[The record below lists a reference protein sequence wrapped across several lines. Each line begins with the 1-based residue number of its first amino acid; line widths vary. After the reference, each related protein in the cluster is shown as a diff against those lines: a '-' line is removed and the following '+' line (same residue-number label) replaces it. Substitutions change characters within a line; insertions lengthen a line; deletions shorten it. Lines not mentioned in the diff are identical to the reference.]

1 MTGADVTISA
11 TTDDAVLLGAL
22 LGAAHAA
29 VYGYAVLGARLDDAT
44 RAEAALA
51 QDSHRVRRD
60 QLTALLVA
68 LGAEPAAPEPAH
80 DVAAADE
87 AAALGLAVVLEQ
99 GMALRWRD
107 LVGGTDDVALRRLG
121 VSGLQESALRA
132 TRWRLL
138 AGVRPATV
146 AFPGTG

>member
-1 MTGADVTISA
+1 MTRAEA
-11 TTDDAVLLGAL
+11 TEQAPTDDAVLLGAL
-22 LGAAHAA
+22 LEAAHAA
-29 VYGYAVLGARLDDAT
+29 VYGYGVLGARLDDAT
-44 RAEAALA
+44 RPEAVLA

-68 LGAEPAAPEPAH
+68 RGADPAAPEPAY
-80 DVAAADE
+80 DVAVSDE
-87 AAALGLAVVLEQ
+87 AGALELAVVLEQ

-107 LVGGTDDVALRRLG
+107 LVGGSDDVALRRLA

-146 AFPGTG
+146 AFPGRG